1 MLPLTL
7 PAYAEEGT
15 SQPQDK
21 VIQPQTEIATRAT
34 IDHAGTSTGG
44 YGLGFRGGRGMFN
57 FNRGSG
63 LNDAKDPNGRTYGN
77 TLGHVETAKI
87 QANNATGVETS
98 ANVSKAFQIDRTTS
112 RLENNRQKENEK
124 ERDRG
129 ESVLERLERVL
140 NRINR

>member
-34 IDHAGTSTGG
+34 VNADRFGG
-44 YGLGFRGGRGMFN
+44 GRGGGIGDFSFRGGSRGF
-57 FNRGSG
+57 
-63 LNDAKDPNGRTYGN
+63 NDAKDPNGRTHGN

-140 NRINR
+140 NRINC